1 LAIFQSFPHPV
12 ILLNGQNQ
20 VEMVNSAGA
29 LLLQGLGIAEEIQE
43 NRGLAEIPL
52 PWLKEELAAFGQ
64 SQDEELCLE
73 KEIPTSTGSRYFAVK
88 LAKVPNRKKKSTV
101 VFLTDWSER
110 KIAEEALAR
119 SEQRYYSLVETARD
133 IVVQVSAE
141 GRITS
146 VNSACESIAGWRPD
160 ELLGKY
166 VSFILHPDDLP
177 EAMEIFSTL
186 LRGEIPPLKE
196 LRVLSKGGEYL
207 TLEFTATPQIEDGKA
222 FSFLGIVRNVTE
234 RKRQQEE
241 LRKAKEVAEAANRAK
256 SEFLANMSHEI
267 RTPMN
272 GVIGMTNLLLDTAL
286 TGEQREYAEA
296 VRNSAEDLLKI
307 INDILDFSKIEA
319 EKLTLEYLP
328 FPLHECLGNIMKSLA
343 FQAHRKGLELAYS
356 VQPDVPEGLMG
367 DSVRLRQILFNLVGN
382 AIKFTDHGEVV
393 VEIQKGEEIAAEG
406 RVNLHFSV
414 RDTGI
419 GIPEEY
425 QQKIFEAFSQVD
437 HSPTRKHGGTGLG
450 LAISATLVRMMGG
463 KIWVEG
469 KLGQG
474 SIFHFTATFGVQEKG
489 GEERF
494 APEKPAELR
503 DLKALVVDDNET
515 NRFILKEM
523 LRRWQMRPTPV
534 EGGRLAISEMERA
547 RDMGDPFR
555 LVLLDAHM
563 PDMDGFAVAERI
575 KRNPSL
581 AGATILMLTSE
592 NRAGDTARC
601 RELGVSAY
609 LIKPITPSDLWN
621 AILTAM
627 GMRASRIEPSRDTPV
642 DSQGPRPLD
651 ILLVE
656 DNPVNQKFIVRLLE
670 KQGHKV
676 LVAGN
681 GKEALE
687 MVEKRSFHLVFMDCQ
702 MPEMDGFEATA
713 AIREREGILGRRTPI
728 IAMTAYAMKGDQE
741 KCIQAGMDDY
751 LSKPVKKET
760 LLAKIQKWTSNGQ
773 KG

>member
-1 LAIFQSFPHPV
+1 
-12 ILLNGQNQ
+12 
-20 VEMVNSAGA
+20 
-29 LLLQGLGIAEEIQE
+29 
-43 NRGLAEIPL
+43 
-52 PWLKEELAAFGQ
+52 
-64 SQDEELCLE
+64 
-73 KEIPTSTGSRYFAVK
+73 
-88 LAKVPNRKKKSTV
+88 
-101 VFLTDWSER
+101 
-110 KIAEEALAR
+110 
-119 SEQRYYSLVETARD
+119 
-133 IVVQVSAE
+133 
-141 GRITS
+141 
-146 VNSACESIAGWRPD
+146 
-160 ELLGKY
+160 
-166 VSFILHPDDLP
+166 
-177 EAMEIFSTL
+177 
-186 LRGEIPPLKE
+186 
-196 LRVLSKGGEYL
+196 
-207 TLEFTATPQIEDGKA
+207 
-222 FSFLGIVRNVTE
+222 
-234 RKRQQEE
+234 
-241 LRKAKEVAEAANRAK
+241 
-256 SEFLANMSHEI
+256 
-267 RTPMN
+267 
-272 GVIGMTNLLLDTAL
+272 
-286 TGEQREYAEA
+286 
-296 VRNSAEDLLKI
+296 
-307 INDILDFSKIEA
+307 
-319 EKLTLEYLP
+319 
-328 FPLHECLGNIMKSLA
+328 
-343 FQAHRKGLELAYS
+343 
-356 VQPDVPEGLMG
+356 
-367 DSVRLRQILFNLVGN
+367 
-382 AIKFTDHGEVV
+382 
-393 VEIQKGEEIAAEG
+393 
-406 RVNLHFSV
+406 
-414 RDTGI
+414 
-419 GIPEEY
+419 
-425 QQKIFEAFSQVD
+425 
-437 HSPTRKHGGTGLG
+437 
-450 LAISATLVRMMGG
+450 MMGG

-503 DLKALVVDDNET
+503 DLKALIVDDNET